1 VISSIFGTI
10 TDASGTHVVLEVG
23 GIGYLISVPER
34 TARDVRLRDEL
45 QLHTSLVIRDDSV
58 NIFGFESK
66 QELELFSLLRG
77 VNGVG
82 PKMAL
87 AILGQL
93 TPSSIRDA
101 VVGEDDTAFRAVSG
115 VGAKTA
121 KQIVLSLQ
129 GSFDSNVGFAL
140 ATNVNSRD
148 KTSRESVIEAL
159 IGLGWTER
167 AARGAVNEV
176 VKSQGET
183 QADVAS
189 LLRDTLTYL
198 GPGPKRE
205 SRT

>member
-1 VISSIFGTI
+1 MIASIFGTVSD
-10 TDASGTHVVLEVG
+10 TSGTHVVIEVG

-66 QELELFSLLRG
+66 QELELFSLLPG

-87 AILGQL
+87 AILGHM
-93 TPSSIRDA
+93 TPGAIQDA
-101 VVGEDDTAFRAVSG
+101 VVGENDAPFRAVSG

-121 KQIVLSLQ
+121 KLIVLSLQ
-129 GSFDSNVGFAL
+129 GSFDSIVGGTVS
-140 ATNVNSRD
+140 TNGSPLD
-148 KTSRESVIEAL
+148 KTSRESVVEAL
-159 IGLGWTER
+159 IGLGWTDK

-176 VKSQGET
+176 ANSQGGT

-198 GPGPKRE
+198 GPGPNRE
-205 SRT
+205 TRT